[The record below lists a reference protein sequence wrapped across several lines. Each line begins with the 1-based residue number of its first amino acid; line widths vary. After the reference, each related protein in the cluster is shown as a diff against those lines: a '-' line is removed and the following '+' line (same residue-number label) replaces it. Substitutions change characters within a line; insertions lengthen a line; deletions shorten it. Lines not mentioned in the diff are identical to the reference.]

1 VDGTIMPTFP
11 SRRPTKPKL
20 HGGLAAGRAEPA
32 SAKPRNT
39 LTGRKVLVVEDEA
52 MIAGL
57 IEMTLGEAGC
67 SIVGPVATLEQ
78 AFETLERERLDA
90 ALLDIRLNGRDVYAV
105 ADALNTRGIPFIF
118 ISGFTQKQMP
128 PGYRKCP
135 YIAKPF
141 VPDAMLALLA
151 KVVGERRS

>member
-1 VDGTIMPTFP
+1 MPTFP

-20 HGGLAAGRAEPA
+20 PKLHGGLTAERGEPA

-57 IEMTLGEAGC
+57 IETTLGEAGC
-67 SIVGPVATLEQ
+67 LIVGPFATLEQ

-141 VPDAMLALLA
+141 TPDAILALLA